1 MLPLLAQSWLPELS
15 PEVVISV
22 VSLSMTS
29 YFWLIQARR
38 ERPDIKFF
46 QLRHFRATLR
56 RGDPGQN
63 NKRLAIIQMDSGG
76 TLIANNSTRQN
87 SIVRFDCF
95 LRHKGNLIQG
105 KWGYV
110 DDDQPPWNIPPES
123 TIAMS
128 VACFFDVPEDCEIP
142 ENLDFRVDFVTVSGQ
157 RFSHMFSLN
166 APEL

>member
-22 VSLSMTS
+22 ASLSMTS
-29 YFWLIQARR
+29 YFWLVQARR
-38 ERPDIKFF
+38 ERPDLKFF
-46 QLRHFRATLR
+46 QLRDFRATLR
-56 RGDPGQN
+56 RGDPERKTKKLGIVQVE
-63 NKRLAIIQMDSGG
+63 SGG

-95 LRHKGNLIQG
+95 LSHNGKLIQG

-110 DDDQPPWNIPPES
+110 DEDHPPWNIPPQS

-128 VACFFDVPEDCEIP
+128 LACFFDVPEDCEVP
-142 ENLDFRVDFVTVSGQ
+142 ENLDFRVEFVTVSGQ
-157 RFSHMFSLN
+157 RFRHLFSVN
-166 APEL
+166 TPEL